1 MAIDVLIRF
10 LSAGLLDVK
19 GDDAK
24 LEKLQTTAA
33 DLSVVLKKTPSK
45 SASFALIAFDP
56 TSPATDPVIQEAVEA
71 LQNRWATYIN
81 TFADTPVTVIR
92 ALLLEA
98 LSKAATEDDHIGI
111 AFISYAR
118 NALPFMEAG
127 NESNIWADVITK
139 VEKQVNARAE
149 AEWATPESISVP
161 EMDYEA
167 PAVIEIES
175 SKSIID
181 RDELAAQIY
190 AACGPSDPQGQATS
204 GNNIWPN
211 SGQTWAN
218 QFSTR
223 MIDIIGDA
231 LENVQKSYQI
241 TPVDLSV
248 PLKELANAVS
258 TQVDVTLQA
267 VSGATAGL
275 QRRTGLIWW
284 KETLYS
290 PSVQSSYRDMPPSI
304 AAALMAFDLHQ
315 QTPIFSPASVVA
327 FLYETVL
334 SLPDIETQNGMPIR
348 VLLEEALQAEKL
360 APLRNAA
367 AQLVPEP
374 TGRGPLLGIFGH
386 GFGRHLNDEQFRNLV
401 GIPAESVLTVPQW
414 ATWIFREL
422 QAARAIQEG
431 TGIKKRGRKS

>member
-10 LSAGLLDVK
+10 LSAGLLDVQ
-19 GDDAK
+19 GDDTK

-33 DLSVVLKKTPSK
+33 DLSAVLKKTPSK

-92 ALLLEA
+92 AILLEA
-98 LSKAATEDDHIGI
+98 LSKAASEDDHIGI

-118 NALPFMEAG
+118 NALPFMEAS

-139 VEKQVNARAE
+139 VEKQVNVRAE

-161 EMDYEA
+161 EIDYVA
-167 PAVIEIES
+167 PAAIEIES
-175 SKSIID
+175 SKSTID
-181 RDELAAQIY
+181 RDELAEQIY
-190 AACGPSDPQGQATS
+190 AACGPSNPDGQLTS
-204 GNNIWPN
+204 GNSVWPN
-211 SGQTWAN
+211 SGQSWAN
-218 QFSTR
+218 QFSAR

-248 PLKELANAVS
+248 PLKELAKAVS
-258 TQVDVTLQA
+258 TQADITLQA

-290 PSVQSSYRDMPPSI
+290 QSVQSSYRDMPPSI
-304 AAALMAFDLHQ
+304 AAALMAFDLRQ

-348 VLLEEALQAEKL
+348 VLLEEALQAEQL

-374 TGRGPLLGIFGH
+374 TGRGPLLGILGH
-386 GFGRHLNDEQFRNLV
+386 GFGRLDDDQFRNLV

-422 QAARAIQEG
+422 QAAQAIQEG
-431 TGIKKRGRKS
+431 TGTKKRGRKS